1 MKKVLILLTIL
12 FWPLNIFAYSDYI
25 IPGGDTIG
33 VKVDTD
39 GIMIVGFYKID
50 GKYNKG
56 KPELINNDY
65 IIKIND
71 IDVSNV
77 DDMTKVIEESSDKRS
92 IKVTFKRKGKVMTT
106 KLPLILSDGK
116 YKTGLYVKSSIK
128 GIGTLTYIDPET
140 NIFGALGHEIAES
153 ETNSVVEIKSGSI
166 FESYITNVEKSYP
179 GVAGSKI
186 STFNE
191 NYTFGYID
199 KNTRYGIFGFYNEIL
214 PDYVPIKVSNDVKL
228 GKAYI
233 KTVLK
238 DKEIKN
244 YLIEITNINETS
256 KTKNITFK
264 IIDEE
269 LLDKTGGVIQGMSG
283 SPIIQNDNI
292 IGVLTHVIV
301 DNPMTGYGLFIT
313 KMLEEGE
320 K

>member
-12 FWPLNIFAYSDYI
+12 LWPLNIFAYSDYI
-25 IPGGDTIG
+25 IAGGDTIG

-71 IDVSNV
+71 IDVSTV
-77 DDMTKVIEESSDKRS
+77 EDMTKVIEDASDKRS
-92 IKVTFKRKGKVMTT
+92 IKVTFKRKNKIMNT
-106 KLPLILSDGK
+106 KLPLVLSDGK

-153 ETNSVVEIKSGSI
+153 ETNSIVEIKSGNI
-166 FESYITNVEKSYP
+166 FASYITNIEKSYP

-186 STFNE
+186 SNFYE
-191 NYTFGYID
+191 NSVYGTIN
-199 KNTRYGIFGFYNEIL
+199 KNTKYGIFGTYLSNQKEEI
-214 PDYVPIKVSNDVKL
+214 PIKVSNNIKI

-233 KTVLK
+233 KTVL
-238 DKEIKN
+238 EGNRINN
-244 YLIEITNINETS
+244 YLIEITSINETS
-256 KTKNITFK
+256 QTKNITFK

-269 LLDKTGGVIQGMSG
+269 LINKSGGVIQGMSG
-283 SPIIQNDNI
+283 SPIIQGDAI
-292 IGVLTHVIV
+292 VGVLTHVVV
-301 DNPMTGYGLFIT
+301 DNPITGYGLFIT

>member
-56 KPELINNDY
+56 KPELANNDY

-71 IDVSNV
+71 IEVSSV
-77 DDMTKVIEESSDKRS
+77 DDMTSVIESASDKRS
-92 IKVTFKRKGKVMTT
+92 IKVTFKRKEKVMTT

-140 NIFGALGHEIAES
+140 NIFGALGHEISES
-153 ETNSVVEIKSGSI
+153 ETNSIVEIKSGSI
-166 FESYITNVEKSYP
+166 FESYITSIEKSYP

-191 NYTFGYID
+191 KNTFGYID
-199 KNTRYGIFGFYNEIL
+199 KNTRYGIFGYYNEIL
-214 PDYVPIKVSNDVKL
+214 PDYVPIKVSSDVKL

-233 KTVLK
+233 KTVLE
-238 DKEIKN
+238 DQNIKN
-244 YLIEITNINETS
+244 YLIEITSINETS
-256 KTKNITFK
+256 QIKNITFK

-269 LLDKTGGVIQGMSG
+269 LTQKTGGVIQGMSG

-292 IGVLTHVIV
+292 IGVLTHVVV
-301 DNPMTGYGLFIT
+301 DNPLTGYGLFIT

>member
-1 MKKVLILLTIL
+1 MKKALILLAIL
-12 FWPLNIFAYSDYI
+12 FLPINIFAYSDYI

-56 KPELINNDY
+56 KPELANNDY

-71 IDVSNV
+71 VDVANV
-77 DDMTKVIEESSDKRS
+77 DDMTNVIESSLDKRN

-128 GIGTLTYIDPET
+128 GIGTLTYIDPQT

-153 ETNSVVEIKSGSI
+153 ETNSIVEIKNGSI
-166 FESYITNVEKSYP
+166 FESYITSIEKSYP

-191 NYTFGYID
+191 KYTFGYID

-233 KTVLK
+233 KTVL
-238 DKEIKN
+238 EGNEVKN
-244 YLIEITNINETS
+244 YLIEITSINETS

-264 IIDEE
+264 IIDDE

-283 SPIIQNDNI
+283 SPIIQDDNI
-292 IGVLTHVIV
+292 IGVLTHVVV
-301 DNPMTGYGLFIT
+301 DNPLTGYGLFIT